1 MAKQILNGFES
12 IKAIERG
19 VDKLANAVKLTLG
32 PKGRNV
38 VLDRPYSTPLI
49 TNDGVT
55 IAKEIVLADPFEN
68 VGANIIKEVSIR
80 TNDIAG
86 DGTTTACVLA
96 QSIIKEGI
104 KNCTAGANPIIV
116 NKGIKKGVKICTTRL
131 KEMSIPVNDTH
142 DIFNVASISA
152 GDEEVGRLIAEGF
165 EKVGKNGVLTV
176 EDSKTMKTYLQ
187 VVEGIDWNKGYISPY
202 MATDMEKMIAVLEN
216 AYVLITD
223 KKINSI
229 NEILQLLESVSSSS
243 SPLLII
249 AEDYESEV
257 VNTLV
262 LNKLRGLLNV
272 VCVKAPAFGDR
283 RHAYL
288 QDIAIITGGTYI
300 SEELGLSLKDAN
312 ISMLG
317 RAKSIK
323 ISKDNTLLTGGFGN
337 KSEIENRISLVKRQV
352 EECESEFDRETLKER
367 LAKLA
372 GGVGVIYVGS
382 ATEVEMQEK
391 KLRIE
396 DAISATKSALEEG
409 IVVGGGCA
417 LINCIPALHALSD
430 TLSGDEKTGVEILLK
445 AITSPIRL
453 IAENSGIGGDV
464 VIEKVLENKNIKN
477 YGFNGLTNDFVDMI
491 ECGIVDPTKVTR
503 TALENASSVACT
515 LLTTECVIC
524 DIPEKQQMKI

>member
-1 MAKQILNGFES
+1 MAKQLLNGFDG

-19 VDKLANAVKLTLG
+19 VDTLANAVKLTLG

-55 IAKEIVLADPFEN
+55 IAKEISLADPFEN
-68 VGANIIKEVSIR
+68 VGASILKEVSIK

-104 KNCTAGANPIIV
+104 KNCTAGANPVIL
-116 NKGIKKGVKICTTRL
+116 NKGIKKGVATCVKAL
-131 KEMSIPVNDTH
+131 KEMSLSVNDSH

-187 VVEGIDWNKGYISPY
+187 VVEGIDWDKGYVSPY
-202 MATDMEKMIAVLEN
+202 MATDMEKMTSLLDN
-216 AYVLITD
+216 AFVLITD
-223 KKINSI
+223 RKINTI
-229 NEILQLLESVSSSS
+229 NEILPLLESVSSSS

-249 AEDYESEV
+249 AEDYEGEV
-257 VNTLV
+257 INTLV
-262 LNKLRGLLNV
+262 LNKLRGILNV

-283 RHAYL
+283 RKAYL
-288 QDIAIITGGTYI
+288 QDIATITGGTYV
-300 SEELGLSLKDAN
+300 SEELGLNLKDAN
-312 ISMLG
+312 LNMLG
-317 RAKSIK
+317 RAKTIK
-323 ISKDNTLLTGGFGN
+323 VTKDNTLLTGGYGA
-337 KSEIENRISLVKRQV
+337 KEEIEKRITLVKRQV
-352 EECESEFDRETLKER
+352 EECESDFDREALKER
-367 LAKLA
+367 LAKLS

-396 DAISATKSALEEG
+396 DAISATKSAIEEG
-409 IVVGGGCA
+409 IVIGGGCA
-417 LINCIPALHALSD
+417 LINCITPLENLRDS
-430 TLSGDEKTGVEILLK
+430 LSGDEKTGVEILIK
-445 AITSPIRL
+445 AISSPIKI
-453 IAENSGIGGDV
+453 IAENSGVNGEV
-464 VIEKVLENKNIKN
+464 VINKVLENKDKKN
-477 YGFNGLTNDFVDMI
+477 FGFNGLTNEYVDMI
-491 ECGIVDPTKVTR
+491 SSGIVDPTKVTR
-503 TALENASSVACT
+503 TALENACSVACT
-515 LLTTECVIC
+515 LLTTQCIVC
-524 DIPEKQQMKI
+524 DISQKDTK

>member
-1 MAKQILNGFES
+1 MAKQLLNGFEG

-19 VDKLANAVKLTLG
+19 VDTLANAVKLTLG

-55 IAKEIVLADPFEN
+55 IAKEIVLSDPFEN
-68 VGANIIKEVSIR
+68 VGASILKEVSIK

-104 KNCTAGANPIIV
+104 KNCTAGANPVII
-116 NKGIKKGVKICTTRL
+116 NKGIKKGVGICVKTL
-131 KEMSIPVNDTH
+131 KDMSLSINDSH

-152 GDEEVGRLIAEGF
+152 GDEEVGHLIAEGF

-187 VVEGIDWNKGYISPY
+187 VVEGIDWDKGYVSPY
-202 MATDMEKMIAVLEN
+202 MATDMEKMTSLLDN

-223 KKINSI
+223 KKINNI
-229 NEILQLLESVSSSS
+229 TEILPLLENVSASS

-257 VNTLV
+257 INTLV
-262 LNKLRGLLNV
+262 LNKLRGILNV

-283 RHAYL
+283 RKAYL
-288 QDIAIITGGTYI
+288 QDIATITGGTYI
-300 SEELGLSLKDAN
+300 SEELGLNLKDAN
-312 ISMLG
+312 INMLG
-317 RAKSIK
+317 RAKTIK
-323 ISKDNTLLTGGFGN
+323 VTKDATLLTGGYGD
-337 KSEIENRISLVKRQV
+337 KEDIDKRISLVKHQI
-352 EECESEFDRETLKER
+352 EECESDFDCESLKER
-367 LAKLA
+367 LAKLS

-396 DAISATKSALEEG
+396 DAISATKSAIEEG
-409 IVVGGGCA
+409 IVIGGGCA
-417 LINCIPALHALSD
+417 LINCITPLEKLKEN
-430 TLSGDEKTGVEILLK
+430 LSGDEKTGVDILIK
-445 AITSPIRL
+445 AISSPIKI
-453 IAENSGIGGDV
+453 IAENSGVNGEV
-464 VIEKVLENKNIKN
+464 VINKVMENKDKINF
-477 YGFNGLTNDFVDMI
+477 GFNGLTNEYVDMI
-491 ECGIVDPTKVTR
+491 TNGIVDPTKVTR

-515 LLTTECVIC
+515 LLTTQCIVC
-524 DIPEKQQMKI
+524 DAPQKDSK